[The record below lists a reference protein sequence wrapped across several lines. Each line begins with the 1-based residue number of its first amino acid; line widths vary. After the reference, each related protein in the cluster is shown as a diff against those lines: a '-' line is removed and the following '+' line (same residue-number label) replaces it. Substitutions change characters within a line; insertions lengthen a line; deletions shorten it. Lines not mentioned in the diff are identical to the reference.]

1 MDGKIFTGI
10 LWLNIFRKKPM
21 STSADTIIYLSDQLT
36 SLGSRI
42 RTRKMFGE
50 YAMYCDERVVALI
63 CDDQLFVKITDPGKL
78 FVGSKY
84 EEGFPYPGAKPA
96 ILVGGDI
103 IENKEAFA
111 QLIDITAKAVPMP
124 KPKKPK
130 VKKVWPKPKLTIFLC
145 KTKMELHAHCK
156 TM

>member
-1 MDGKIFTGI
+1 
-10 LWLNIFRKKPM
+10 M

-130 VKKVWPKPKLTIFLC
+130 VKKV
-145 KTKMELHAHCK
+145 
-156 TM
+156 